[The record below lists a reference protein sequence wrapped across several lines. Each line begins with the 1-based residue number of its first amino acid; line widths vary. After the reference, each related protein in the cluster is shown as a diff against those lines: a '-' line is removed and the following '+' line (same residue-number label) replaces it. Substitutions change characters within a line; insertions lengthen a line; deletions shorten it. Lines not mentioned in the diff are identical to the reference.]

1 MTGRWTYR
9 TSAAGVLVLAAA
21 AFTLSYDALHQL
33 PWTAE
38 CGRPWPGCGR
48 W

>member
-9 TSAAGVLVLAAA
+9 TSATGVLLLAAA
-21 AFTLSYDALHQL
+21 AFTCPMTPCISW
-33 PWTAE
+33 PWTA
-38 CGRPWPGCGR
+38 GSGQPWPGCGR